1 MRTSNSWK
9 MRQGEIWY
17 ADLNPVRGSEQA
29 GFRPVVIISGNLLN
43 KYLNVVITAP
53 LTTKIKNYQG
63 NPILQPNPA
72 NNLKAPLEMMI
83 FHIRSIAKERLVEK
97 IGEISEEE
105 VKKALETLQDITTL
119 H

>member
-1 MRTSNSWK
+1 

-17 ADLNPVRGSEQA
+17 ADLNPVQGSEQA

-43 KYLNVVITAP
+43 KYLNVVITVP
-53 LTTKIKNYQG
+53 LTSKIKNYQG
-63 NPILQPNPA
+63 NPILQPSA
-72 NNLKAPLEMMI
+72 TNNLNVPSEMMI

-97 IGEISEEE
+97 IGEISEAEL
-105 VKKALETLQDITTL
+105 KQALETLQDIMTL

>member
-1 MRTSNSWK
+1 

-43 KYLNVVITAP
+43 KYLNVVITVP

-63 NPILQPNPA
+63 NPILEPNRS
-72 NNLKAPLEMMI
+72 NNLKAPSEMMI

-97 IGEISEEE
+97 IGEISEGQI
-105 VKKALETLQDITTL
+105 KQALETLNDLVTL
-119 H
+119 N